1 MTSRADSRPGALRRL
16 LSSLSVAYRLYGT
29 PATLGPALAKA
40 HSLLRERGAA
50 GLLRTVAGKLR
61 TPQLPVA
68 LLTAEGAPG
77 ASLGYEERWVLVGR
91 GLSQSH
97 SVAMI
102 ILTKGNTPR
111 IRDWLAAIPR
121 SVLPDS
127 RLSVVVV
134 NNGSALGPL
143 PEIPY
148 PVQILRE
155 SRPFNWPAY
164 NNRAARTCHE
174 EYLLFLNDD
183 VRPLHGGW
191 LDALLAEGIAPR
203 TGAVGAKLLYPAGR
217 IQHIGISL
225 RAGPEGGHEYKFEPR
240 DVHGREGEC
249 LRPRTVDAVTGA
261 CLLSRRA
268 CFTGVGGFDEAFAE
282 SYNDVDYCLR
292 LRHHGW
298 HSVVTPYAE
307 LLHLESATR
316 PLRVLAGER
325 GLFRERWPRGS
336 DAPDPKTR

>member
-1 MTSRADSRPGALRRL
+1 MARRSDSGPGALRRV
-16 LSSLSVAYRLYGT
+16 LSSLRLAYRLYGT
-29 PATLGPALAKA
+29 PATLGAALAKA

-50 GLLRTVAGKLR
+50 GLLRTVVGKLR

-77 ASLGYEERWVLVGR
+77 ASLAYEERWVLVGR

-111 IRDWLAAIPR
+111 IRDWLAAIQR
-121 SVLPDS
+121 SVLPES
-127 RLSVVVV
+127 RLSVIVV

-143 PEIPY
+143 PETPY

-155 SRPFNWPAY
+155 SRPFNWAAY
-164 NNRAARTCHE
+164 NNRAARASHE

-183 VRPLHGGW
+183 VQPLHGGW

-203 TGAVGAKLLYPAGR
+203 TGAVGAKLLYPEGR

-240 DVHGREGEC
+240 DVQGREREC
-249 LRPRTVDAVTGA
+249 LRPRPVDAVTGA
-261 CLLSRRA
+261 CLLTSNA
-268 CFTGVGGFDEAFAE
+268 CFASVDGFDEAFAE

-292 LRHHGW
+292 LRCHGW
-298 HSVVTPYAE
+298 DAVATPHAE

-316 PLRVLAGER
+316 PLRVLANER
-325 GLFRERWPRGS
+325 ELFRGRWCNENAGS
-336 DAPDPKTR
+336 KPGSS